1 MNRLGVA
8 GCGVMGSG
16 IAKLGA
22 RGGCDVIVVD
32 VFPDALA
39 AAQER
44 IHASLTKAHA
54 AGKLAEPVAAI
65 VGRLSFTSDVAAL
78 ADREIVIEAIREA
91 VEDKV
96 ALIAQLDTVLSP
108 EAIVATNTSSIP
120 VAQIA
125 AASSHP
131 GRVLG
136 THFYEPGARHAPR
149 RGGPLPAHRSRG
161 RGSDACLL
169 RGRAGQEG
177 DPGCR
182 SLGLR
187 GERDPRA
194 LPAVGHPL
202 APERRGQPRGH
213 RRGDGR
219 RVRDAHGPHAP
230 VRHDRPRHHAA
241 RLGEPVRQH
250 LDAAFAPPALLKRHV
265 EAGLLGRK
273 SGRGFYDYAG
283 SPSARSAHQAQRAH
297 VAGSAGNWWAS
308 ADWISRC
315 RSRKAP
321 SSSRLR
327 RTPPA
332 GHLVI
337 ALAGVAGAARRGDVV
352 ERVAAAP

>member
-16 IAKLGA
+16 IAELGA

-65 VGRLSFTSDVAAL
+65 VSRLSFTSDVAAL

-108 EAIVATNTSSIP
+108 EAIIATNTSSIP

-136 THFYEPGARHAPR
+136 THFFNPVPVM
-149 RGGPLPAHRSRG
+149 PLVEVVP
-161 RGSDACLL
+161 CLL
-169 RGRAGQEG
+169 TDPEVADRTHAFCADVLGKKVIRAADRSGFVVNAILV
-177 DPGCR
+177 PYLLSAIR
-182 SLGLR
+182 SLQNGVASLEDIDEGMVGGCGMPMGPMRLCDMIGLDTMLLVS
-187 GERDPRA
+187 ESLYA
-194 LPAVGHPL
+194 
-202 APERRGQPRGH
+202 E
-213 RRGDGR
+213 
-219 RVRDAHGPHAP
+219 
-230 VRHDRPRHHAA
+230 
-241 RLGEPVRQH
+241 H

-273 SGRGFYDYAG
+273 SGRGFYDYA
-283 SPSARSAHQAQRAH
+283 S
-297 VAGSAGNWWAS
+297 
-308 ADWISRC
+308 
-315 RSRKAP
+315 
-321 SSSRLR
+321 
-327 RTPPA
+327 
-332 GHLVI
+332 
-337 ALAGVAGAARRGDVV
+337 
-352 ERVAAAP
+352 